1 MNWTILASEN
11 CCIENVQQN
20 IIRTNKKINMKCKG
34 YGENGNEGTDYWSP
48 ICVVDEDLPSI
59 RKEIPKSED

>member
-1 MNWTILASEN
+1 
-11 CCIENVQQN
+11 
-20 IIRTNKKINMKCKG
+20 MKCKG
-34 YGENGNEGTDYWSP
+34 YGENGNEGTDWSP